1 MTIDVLSL
9 GSNSVMISYSYTETT
24 SALFSACNDWIIAHG
39 WTLHDVITA
48 NQDAVYKALCKNG
61 SSYKYIRFII
71 DSSGIKVR
79 VYEAWNASTHV
90 GTNECSY
97 PESPTSVYQ
106 AISLNGGAS
115 IGGVVYLFA
124 TNRYFAVN
132 AKLSNNLYG
141 TANGTYGNGIIGC
154 FELSVDDSRSST
166 ASANFLYINSKYL
179 RSPINMGNCFSQYPL
194 TGAVGEDAG
203 FVKMGYV
210 LGGSSSSIL
219 DLKTASELSVPFGHY
234 DNALAH
240 TPAGF
245 IGLGQLAMPRTIEG
259 YTGAGA
265 KYLAAIL
272 PWVEN
277 RFPTRNVQ
285 ACSTSI
291 KYNLSGGF
299 TFTGYKTKIHT
310 KLYGNL
316 LDVTQRVL
324 SSMSSKSGG
333 NTYWAFTP
341 QVISF
346 NESSASL
353 ILKKEICPNR
363 AMNLSG
369 GTGLYGVASRSDYFI
384 TETRMKIKDRL
395 GRIYGLKVTDT
406 AITYNPMDTCTLKV
420 DSDMFPN
427 TSGIVTNHYM
437 TPHGIMLPA

>member
-9 GSNSVMISYSYTETT
+9 GSNSVMISYSYTETP
-24 SALFSACNDWIIAHG
+24 SALFSACNDWIVAHG
-39 WTLHDVITA
+39 WTLHDTVTA
-48 NQDAVYKALCKNG
+48 NQDVIYKAICKNG

-71 DSSGIKVR
+71 DASGVKVR
-79 VYEAWNASTHV
+79 VYETWNATTHV

-97 PESPTSVYQ
+97 PEAPTSVYQ
-106 AISLNGGAS
+106 AISLNGGTS

-141 TANGTYGNGIIGC
+141 TANGTYGNGVIGC
-154 FELSVDDSRSST
+154 FELSVDDSRASNAST
-166 ASANFLYINSKYL
+166 NFLYINSKYL
-179 RSPINMGNCFSQYPL
+179 RAPLNMSKCFSQYPL
-194 TGAVGEDAG
+194 TGAVSEDAG
-203 FVKMGYV
+203 FAKMGYV
-210 LGGSSSSIL
+210 LGNSAASIL
-219 DLKTASELSVPFGHY
+219 DLKVATELSAPFSHY
-234 DNALAH
+234 NDAATH

-277 RFPTRNVQ
+277 RFPTRSVQ
-285 ACSTSI
+285 ACSSSI

-299 TFTGYKTKIHT
+299 VFTGWKTKIHT

-324 SSMSSKSGG
+324 SSMTNKSGG

-346 NESSASL
+346 SESESL
-353 ILKKEICPNR
+353 SVFKKEMCPNR
-363 AMNLSG
+363 GFNVTG
-369 GTGLYGVASRSDYFI
+369 GAGLYATASRSDYFLA
-384 TETRMKIKDRL
+384 ETRMKVKDKL

-420 DSDMFPN
+420 DSDMFPAA
-427 TSGIVTNHYM
+427 TGTVTNHYM